1 MAMSSKTILSGVDF
15 IPSSDIKYSKP
26 KVDARGGKSIGILNA
41 VCNTATYISTPLM
54 LTWGINEFVD
64 DKTGRVS
71 YDMALQFPNEEY
83 AKADT
88 TKFLKNMIILENK
101 IKKDAII
108 NAKEWFG
115 KPKMSEDAI
124 DALWTPMLKYP
135 KDKNTLE
142 PDTTRAPTLKI
153 KIPYWEGEWKTEL
166 YNIDQQVIF
175 PDPDGSSVTPK
186 DLIAKG
192 SHIAVVLQCGGIW
205 FANGKFGVTWKLL
218 QGVVKPRET
227 IKGKCHILLSNED
240 KALMQLQKINDDDEE
255 DNIEVD
261 NSVNT
266 THVADSDN
274 EEEIKQE
281 LSTTVRDEVN
291 QELSTSVTDEVK
303 QEVSEIVKEV
313 PKKKKI
319 IKKVV
324 KKT

>member
-41 VCNTATYISTPLM
+41 ACNTATYISTPLM

>member
-255 DNIEVD
+255 DNIEVGE
-261 NSVNT
+261 SVNT

-281 LSTTVRDEVN
+281 LSTTETDEVN

-303 QEVSEIVKEV
+303 QEVSAIVKEV